1 MAAHDADQP
10 MPAVGLINAT
20 NRDQGKGK
28 GNQTAT
34 VNAQGSSPS
43 PAKRQSGNAGLH
55 LSRIDFQHPI
65 ESHLNA
71 IKHKTPSEKS

>member
-1 MAAHDADQP
+1 ML
-10 MPAVGLINAT
+10 AVGLINAT

-28 GNQTAT
+28 GKGNQTAT
-34 VNAQGSSPS
+34 VNIRSSSAS

-65 ESHLNA
+65 EIHLNA